1 MDNSTLLSSADL
13 YTSTVSSNTSYMDII
28 ANHSAAITNDTNQ
41 TCNFLGGRTE
51 HEFLE
56 AHIPTAMA
64 ITRILP
70 AIWWFVGI
78 VGNIMALLVW
88 LQPKMRHSS
97 GYYLAA
103 LAITDLCFIPL
114 SITYTIHY
122 AHPPLL
128 LDKPILCQWFV
139 ISYLSVQYMSP
150 VLVLAFTVERYLSVC
165 HPFRMVNFNQ
175 GNSKVTIVVIFC
187 LTLFCLALNS
197 VHGYFWDTKHDGRT
211 EDYCDI
217 RSVESIQKAW
227 SILTWTCEMLIFAA
241 VPVTILVLNILVIV
255 EVRSISKLERRNM
268 RTNSIDRRSTTLMLL
283 GVSFYQI
290 FTVLPVTVSVS
301 LYMKF
306 PMGNA
311 CLTDNQMDSDP
322 TWINYFKYTAVK
334 LIIQNIGMSHY
345 AVNFFIYMM
354 TGKLFRKQLYE
365 LFAIFFCKNKLSYLS
380 AKTTGVYTRTTRMSL
395 TSHRGSIGKGRLTN
409 NKPSDLCNNDTEL
422 GNKNSMYS
430 GTELETRRDS
440 STMNGGHG
448 VRPNSAGT
456 RLLTCV
462 EESDLSDHDNEDPP
476 MKPLKDTRT

>member
-1 MDNSTLLSSADL
+1 MENTTLPLTSLSTIFTDNNSNITTLHGGNL
-13 YTSTVSSNTSYMDII
+13 
-28 ANHSAAITNDTNQ
+28 
-41 TCNFLGGRTE
+41 TCDFLGGRTE

-70 AIWWFVGI
+70 AIWWFIGI

-114 SITYTIHY
+114 SIVYTVHY

-175 GNSKVTIVVIFC
+175 SNSRVTILVIFC
-187 LTLFCLALNS
+187 LTVFCLALNS
-197 VHGYFWDTKHDGRT
+197 VHGYFWDTEHDGITR
-211 EDYCDI
+211 DYCDI
-217 RSVESIQKAW
+217 KRVKAIQDAW

-241 VPVTILVLNILVIV
+241 VPITILILNILVIV

-290 FTVLPVTVSVS
+290 FTVLPVTASVS

-306 PMGNA
+306 PMGDTSL
-311 CLTDNQMDSDP
+311 CLSDSEMDVDP
-322 TWINYFKYTAVK
+322 TWIKYFNYTAVK

-365 LFAIFFCKNKLSYLS
+365 LYAVFFCKNKLAYLS

-395 TSHRGSIGKGRLTN
+395 TSQRGSIGKGRLAN
-409 NKPSDLCNNDTEL
+409 NKMSDPCNNDAEL

-430 GTELETRRDS
+430 GTELETHHDS
-440 STMNGGHG
+440 STMNGGHAM
-448 VRPNSAGT
+448 RPNSAAGT

-462 EESDLSDHDNEDPP
+462 EESDLSEHEAEDPSER
-476 MKPLKDTRT
+476 PLKDTRT